1 MCVVTGPIT
10 IDPELLGETVFLVS
24 GRSSLAGHPGQGN
37 SHFKKGEAMLNT
49 KEWIPGGGI
58 SGHGRY
64 FHPRGR
70 LRSPS

>member
-37 SHFKKGEAMLNT
+37 SHFKKGEGEGTTFLSQAFRVYT
-49 KEWIPGGGI
+49 I
-58 SGHGRY
+58 
-64 FHPRGR
+64 
-70 LRSPS
+70 